1 MIKYKIHDTETGE
14 EHTGTAESVMFF
26 ADGLETTNGGPKQGT
41 NMAGYFGLGSGV
53 IGMVESL
60 KSSALQKESTPFRHF
75 IAAIKNFMDDRDFQA
90 QSLGLFLGDAMKAMG
105 ELADMA
111 GAKMEM
117 EGDTNE

>member
-1 MIKYKIHDTETGE
+1 MIEYRIHDTESGE
-14 EHTGTAESVMFF
+14 EHTGTAESVMLF
-26 ADGLETTNGGPKQGT
+26 ADGIETTNGGPRQGT
-41 NMAGYFGLGSGV
+41 NMAGFFGLGSGI

-60 KSSALQKESTPFRHF
+60 KRSALQKEGTPFRSF
-75 IAAIKNFMDDRDFQA
+75 IAAVKNFTDDRDFQA